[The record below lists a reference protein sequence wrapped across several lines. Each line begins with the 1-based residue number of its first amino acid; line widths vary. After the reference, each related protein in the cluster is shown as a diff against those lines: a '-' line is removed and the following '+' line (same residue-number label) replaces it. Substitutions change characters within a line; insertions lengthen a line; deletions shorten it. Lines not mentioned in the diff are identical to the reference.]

1 MPTHPI
7 SSYKKSER
15 LFALYQCLPRSKAQ
29 AVSLTEL
36 MNKYASDTD
45 NFANQRKNLENDLF
59 SLNQIFTDIFYS
71 QALIR
76 IPAWGQNI
84 SGQTARYYIEPD
96 FSIDAINEQT
106 VFFWEMLSNYTAN
119 YLPVSFQQTLHH
131 KLSTIRRHEK
141 SRFHQSALGQWQDHL
156 INLPSVV
163 QAPTIDDQVLGSIH
177 QALLNK
183 SQLCIVYQNKWQ
195 QKPKQRIVYPKGLVF
210 IDNMMYLTG
219 FNPVDEHIDDEVL
232 LKAHRN
238 FAVNRIKNA
247 VVIDRSMPDWVDR
260 DTFTLTRLHKLGKL
274 EPTNSHEIKLVL
286 KVQKYACQHL
296 FERPLAHNQHITT
309 IDDNWNRVTATVANT
324 QRLEDWLVSMS
335 QLAVVEAPNELRAAI
350 RERLLSG
357 IGLYQQ

>member
-1 MPTHPI
+1 MTSFVI
-7 SSYKKSER
+7 YYNLER
-15 LFALYQCLPRSKAQ
+15 L
-29 AVSLTEL
+29 
-36 MNKYASDTD
+36 
-45 NFANQRKNLENDLF
+45 
-59 SLNQIFTDIFYS
+59 
-71 QALIR
+71 
-76 IPAWGQNI
+76 
-84 SGQTARYYIEPD
+84 
-96 FSIDAINEQT
+96 
-106 VFFWEMLSNYTAN
+106 
-119 YLPVSFQQTLHH
+119 
-131 KLSTIRRHEK
+131 
-141 SRFHQSALGQWQDHL
+141 
-156 INLPSVV
+156 
-163 QAPTIDDQVLGSIH
+163 
-177 QALLNK
+177 
-183 SQLCIVYQNKWQ
+183 
-195 QKPKQRIVYPKGLVF
+195 
-210 IDNMMYLTG
+210 
-219 FNPVDEHIDDEVL
+219 IDDEVL

-274 EPTNSHEIKLVL
+274 EPTNSDEIKLVL